1 MLDARAHQIIISLL
15 PESGR
20 KINFTFVRR
29 CPVSTRET
37 CEAGIQSIKTF
48 SIKEAQNRRTF
59 IVRGINKKIFPF
71 APSKMDS
78 YEFPTTIKQI
88 KDFFSEKIKYLSIAT
103 SKPLKNFPQGRV
115 VFIAWGGEG
124 FFWAEEY
131 HGSQK
136 EREGRSVVANRV

>member
-15 PESGR
+15 LESGR
-20 KINFTFVRR
+20 KIKFTFVRR

-48 SIKEAQNRRTF
+48 SIKEAQNRHTF
-59 IVRGINKKIFPF
+59 IVRGNF
-71 APSKMDS
+71 
-78 YEFPTTIKQI
+78 
-88 KDFFSEKIKYLSIAT
+88 LSFVAT